1 MNMKKGLWM
10 LGLAAAAMT
19 SCTQNEVLEVAEN
32 RAIGFDDV
40 FVGKAT
46 RGVTAT
52 IVDEAS
58 DLHGDGKGFYVYG
71 GYEGVTNVFANTHV
85 TYNESSSTTTSK
97 WEYSP
102 IRYWVKDKYYKF
114 VAYAPVMNVTPTFSY
129 GTTGSPTTND
139 ATLTFTDVVIDG
151 TTANQKD
158 FIVAKSE
165 GITPNDN
172 YNTAVK
178 FTFYHALSMIKVT
191 LRNGFADGVKVAI
204 SNFQI
209 EGIKTQ
215 GKFVTK
221 SDTDFSTGSCGT
233 WSDQTSAETGT
244 FTFTDAGTGETPLS
258 SRWTTSTDDTNT
270 SKAYSNEFIVIPQ
283 TVTASSI
290 SVKFNVTVKD
300 ETGNTTI
307 VDGKELSLY
316 IPAVSWAINNRYHY
330 TLTINGESVGL
341 TPIEF
346 DEPTVDSWGAYGQ
359 EEGLVK
365 VPNF

>member
-1 MNMKKGLWM
+1 MRKSLWM

-52 IVDEAS
+52 IVGKAS
-58 DLHGDGKGFYVYG
+58 DLHGDDKGFYVYG
-71 GYEGVTNVFANTHV
+71 GYEGVTNVFDNTHV
-85 TYNESSSTTTSK
+85 TYSSGSTPE

-102 IRYWVKDKYYKF
+102 IRYWVAGQKYKF
-114 VAYAPVMNVTPTFSY
+114 VAYAPVMNVTPTFAY

-151 TTANQKD
+151 TADNQKD
-158 FIVAKSE
+158 FIVAKS
-165 GITPNDN
+165 GVITPNDNN

-178 FTFYHALSMIKVT
+178 FNFFHALSMIKVT

-204 SNFQI
+204 SDFQI
-209 EGIKTQ
+209 TGIN
-215 GKFVTK
+215 TK
-221 SDTDFSTGSCGT
+221 GNFTTASTDFSAGSCGT
-233 WSDQTSAETGT
+233 WSNQTSAETTST
-244 FTFTDAGTGETPLS
+244 FIDAGTGGTPLS
-258 SRWTTSTDDTNT
+258 SRWTSSTDDTNT

-283 TVTASSI
+283 TIGTVQ
-290 SVKFNVTVKD
+290 VKFNVAVTDVA
-300 ETGNTTI
+300 GNPIVSNKSLVVSIPNSTTTKW
-307 VDGKELSLY
+307 D
-316 IPAVSWAINNRYHY
+316 INNRYHY
-330 TLTINGESVGL
+330 TLTIDGESVGL

-346 DEPTVDSWGAYGQ
+346 DDPDVEQWGTYGQ
-359 EEGLVK
+359 EEGLVTSGS
-365 VPNF
+365 

>member
-1 MNMKKGLWM
+1 MRKSLWM

-46 RGVTAT
+46 RAANPTENSLDVLQQ
-52 IVDEAS
+52 S
-58 DLHGDGKGFYVYG
+58 GKGFYVYG
-71 GYEGVTNVFANTHV
+71 GYEGVTNVFDNTHV
-85 TYNESSSTTTSK
+85 TYSSGSTPE

-102 IRYWVKDKYYKF
+102 IRYWVAGQKYKF
-114 VAYAPVMNVTPTFSY
+114 VAYAPVMNVTPTFAY

-151 TTANQKD
+151 TADNQKD
-158 FIVAKSE
+158 FIVAKS
-165 GITPNDN
+165 GVITPNDNN

-178 FTFYHALSMIKVT
+178 FNFFHALSMIKVT

-204 SNFQI
+204 SDFQI
-209 EGIKTQ
+209 TGINTK

-221 SDTDFSTGSCGT
+221 SDADFSTGDCGEWT
-233 WSDQTSAETGT
+233 DQAEPETTS
-244 FTFTDAGTGETPLS
+244 TFTDTGTTLNKLWS
-258 SRWTTSTDDTNT
+258 TATSDDTNT

-283 TVTASSI
+283 TIGTVK
-290 SVKFNVTVKD
+290 VKFNVTVADAAGTEIVSDKLFD
-300 ETGNTTI
+300 VSIPNGTTTNWI
-307 VDGKELSLY
+307 
-316 IPAVSWAINNRYHY
+316 INNRYHY
-330 TLTINGESVGL
+330 TLTIDGKSVGL

-346 DEPTVDSWGAYGQ
+346 DDPDVEQWGTYGQ
-359 EEGLVK
+359 EEGLVTSGS
-365 VPNF
+365 

>member
-1 MNMKKGLWM
+1 MRKSLWM

-46 RGVTAT
+46 RAANPTENSLDVLQQ
-52 IVDEAS
+52 S
-58 DLHGDGKGFYVYG
+58 GKGFYVYG
-71 GYEGVTNVFANTHV
+71 GYEGVTNVFDNTHV
-85 TYNESSSTTTSK
+85 TYSSGSTPE

-102 IRYWVKDKYYKF
+102 IRYWVAGQKYKF
-114 VAYAPVMNVTPTFSY
+114 VAYAPVMNVTPTFAY

-151 TTANQKD
+151 TADNQKD
-158 FIVAKSE
+158 FIVAKS
-165 GITPNDN
+165 GVITPNDNN

-178 FTFYHALSMIKVT
+178 FNFFHALSMIKVT

-204 SNFQI
+204 SDFQI
-209 EGIKTQ
+209 TGINTK

-221 SDTDFSTGSCGT
+221 SDADFSTGDCGEWT
-233 WSDQTSAETGT
+233 DQAEPETTS
-244 FTFTDAGTGETPLS
+244 TFTDTGTTLNKLWS
-258 SRWTTSTDDTNT
+258 TATSDDTNT

-283 TVTASSI
+283 TIGTVQ
-290 SVKFNVTVKD
+290 VKFDVTVTDAVDNPIVSNKSLVVSIPN
-300 ETGNTTI
+300 TGTTTKW
-307 VDGKELSLY
+307 D
-316 IPAVSWAINNRYHY
+316 INNRYHY
-330 TLTINGESVGL
+330 TLTIDGESVDL

-346 DEPTVDSWGAYGQ
+346 AEPSVEDWEAYGT
-359 EEGLVK
+359 EEGLVTQGS
-365 VPNF
+365 